1 MKNRF
6 FVVMILWSVCWGQVG
21 ATPAFAADEKS
32 ALPLPDSGNVTLT
45 LDEYNKLTE
54 LAAKPPKKSDAPPI
68 AYSIKH
74 ADLKLRVENDGV
86 LGTVQLDGEVFR
98 KGVSKVPLTT
108 GMTILD
114 AHQNGKGVPLQQ
126 ENGTHTALLSGPG
139 EFSVDLETGLPLR
152 IEAGRASFSLPVPT
166 AGSVQ
171 LALVIPG
178 DHTFAN
184 ISPGL
189 ITSRKSENG
198 HTAIEATLVPGQSA
212 NIWWTTRE
220 AVTPMVPRE
229 VRFLA
234 DAKTLIS
241 VSEAEMRVAV
251 LADITVV
258 QGEPNQFHVELP
270 AGFEV
275 TGVTGADL
283 DSAET
288 NNGVLTVKVTEPG
301 QRNHQFLISM
311 ERSIVVGTADGKG
324 DAKADAPFV
333 SFKKAQR
340 ETGEVLVEG
349 AGTMELTATEGGGL
363 KRMDVKE
370 ANPYLRSLAH
380 FPPQAAFR
388 YHKQASETPTLALS
402 WVRFPDGSV
411 LAAEAESAQVT
422 TLVTS
427 EGKSLTEVKLILKN
441 QAQPFLKVALPP
453 GASILSADVG
463 GERVKPVQGPDGNR
477 VPLLRPGFHPTD
489 SYTVSFVFMHSGAPF
504 AKKGGADLSLPSMD
518 IPISLLTWEV
528 FLPEQYK
535 VKDFGGDVIAANR
548 VPEAFREEVAYVP
561 RSVLESETVNS
572 VRMEALPGQMGGY
585 VVDPSGAV
593 VPNARVT
600 ITNSS
605 NGATR
610 AAVTDAQ
617 GRWLIAGL
625 GSGNYQAKTE
635 MQGFKTSVLNLHY
648 DANQPSLYNF
658 SLNLGGA
665 SEMVEVN
672 AAVPQIA
679 TESGTNQLHG
689 EAYFAD
695 HAVIGGTVGGPIT
708 KVPAV
713 NLPMNGRDTNSLM
726 MLAPGTANQNV
737 ASANV
742 MNLQRR
748 VAGVLPVAIDVP
760 HAGTSFSFVR
770 PLVLDEE
777 TKVTFSYR
785 SR

>member
-1 MKNRF
+1 MKNKL
-6 FVVMILWSVCWGQVG
+6 VVMLMLWSVCWGQ
-21 ATPAFAADEKS
+21 AFAADEKS
-32 ALPLPDSGNVTLT
+32 PMPLPDSGNVTLT
-45 LDEYNKLTE
+45 LDEYNKLME
-54 LAAKPPKKSDAPPI
+54 LAAKPPKKNDLPPL

-86 LGTVQLDGEVFR
+86 LGTVQLEGEVFR

-114 AHQNGKGVPLQQ
+114 AHQNGKGVPLEQ
-126 ENGTHTALLSGPG
+126 ENGTHTALISGPG

-171 LALVIPG
+171 LALTIPG
-178 DHTFAN
+178 DHTFAQ

-198 HTAIEATLVPGQSA
+198 RTAIEATLVPGQPA
-212 NIWWTTRE
+212 TIWWATRE
-220 AVTPMVPRE
+220 TVAPAVPRE

-241 VSEAEMRVAV
+241 VSETEMRVAV
-251 LADITVV
+251 LADVTVV
-258 QGEPNQFHVELP
+258 QGEPTQFHVELP
-270 AGFEV
+270 AGYEV
-275 TGVTGADL
+275 TGVTGATL
-283 DSAET
+283 DSTET
-288 NNGVLTVKVTEPG
+288 NNGVLTLKVNAPS

-311 ERSIVVGTADGKG
+311 ERSIN
-324 DAKADAPFV
+324 DAKADAPFI
-333 SFKKAQR
+333 SFTKAQR

-349 AGTMELTATEGGGL
+349 AGTMELTAVEGGGL

-370 ANPYLRSLAH
+370 ANPYLRSLSH
-380 FPPQAAFR
+380 FPAQAAFR

-411 LAAEAESAQVT
+411 LAAVAETAQVT

-427 EGKSLTEVKLILKN
+427 EGKSLTEVKLTVKN
-441 QAQPFLKVALPP
+441 QAQPFLKVALPA
-453 GASILSADVG
+453 GATILSADVA

-477 VPLLRPGFHPTD
+477 VPLLRPGFRPTD

-518 IPISLLTWEV
+518 IPISLLSWEI

-535 VKDFGGDVIAANR
+535 VKDFGGDVIAAAR
-548 VPEAFREEVAYVP
+548 VPQPFREEDAMRGMRDDEADKV
-561 RSVLESETVNS
+561 SNLK
-572 VRMEALPGQMGGY
+572 MEAFPGQMGGY
-585 VVDPSGAV
+585 VTDPSGAV

-600 ITNSS
+600 ITSTN

-610 AAVTDAQ
+610 TATTDES
-617 GRWLIAGL
+617 GRWLIGGL
-625 GSGNYQAKTE
+625 GSGNYKAKTE
-635 MQGFKTSVLNLHY
+635 APGFQASVLNLNY
-648 DANQPSLYNF
+648 DSNQPSMYNF
-658 SLNLGGA
+658 PLNIA
-665 SEMVEVN
+665 SAAETVEVDN
-672 AAVPQIA
+672 AVPQMS
-679 TESGTNQLHG
+679 ERSGFNEYHG
-689 EAYFAD
+689 NASVSLTA
-695 HAVIGGTVGGPIT
+695 
-708 KVPAV
+708 PAV
-713 NLPMNGRDTNSLM
+713 NLPVNGRNSTGIERLGM
-726 MLAPGTANQNV
+726 GPASQNA

-760 HAGTSFSFVR
+760 RAGTSFSFVR

-777 TKVTFSYR
+777 TKVTFSYK

>member
-1 MKNRF
+1 MKNKL
-6 FVVMILWSVCWGQVG
+6 VVMLMLWSVCWGQ
-21 ATPAFAADEKS
+21 AYAADEK
-32 ALPLPDSGNVTLT
+32 LPLPDSGNVTLT

-54 LAAKPPKKSDAPPI
+54 LAAKPPKKNDLPPLP
-68 AYSIKH
+68 YSIKH
-74 ADLKLRVENDGV
+74 AELKLRVENDGV
-86 LGTVQLDGEVFR
+86 LGTVQLEGEVFH

-114 AHQNGKGVPLQQ
+114 AHQNGKGVPLEQ
-126 ENGTHTALLSGPG
+126 ENGTHTALISGPG
-139 EFSVDLETGLPLR
+139 EFSVDLETGLALR

-171 LALVIPG
+171 LALTIPG
-178 DHTFAN
+178 DHTFAQ

-198 HTAIEATLVPGQSA
+198 RTAIEATLVPGQPA
-212 NIWWTTRE
+212 NIWWATRE
-220 AVTPMVPRE
+220 TVAPVVPRE

-241 VSEAEMRVAV
+241 VSETEMRVAV
-251 LADITVV
+251 LADVTVV
-258 QGEPNQFHVELP
+258 QGEPTQFHVELP
-270 AGFEV
+270 PGYEV
-275 TGVTGADL
+275 TGVTGATL
-283 DSAET
+283 DSTET
-288 NNGVLTVKVTEPG
+288 NNGVLTLKVNAPG

-311 ERSIVVGTADGKG
+311 ERSIN
-324 DAKADAPFV
+324 DAKADAPFI
-333 SFKKAQR
+333 SFAKAQR

-349 AGTMELTATEGGGL
+349 AGTMELTAVEGGGL

-370 ANPYLRSLAH
+370 ANPYLRSLSH
-380 FPPQAAFR
+380 FPAQAAFR

-402 WVRFPDGSV
+402 WIRFPDGSV
-411 LAAEAESAQVT
+411 LAAVAETAQVT

-427 EGKSLTEVKLILKN
+427 EGKSLTEVKLTVKN
-441 QAQPFLKVALPP
+441 QAQPFLKVALPA
-453 GASILSADVG
+453 GATILSADVG

-477 VPLLRPGFHPTD
+477 VPLLRPGFRPSD

-518 IPISLLTWEV
+518 IPISLLSWEI

-548 VPEAFREEVAYVP
+548 VPQPFREEEGMLGL
-561 RSVLESETVNS
+561 RDREDDKLNNLKLE
-572 VRMEALPGQMGGY
+572 AFPGQMGGY
-585 VVDPSGAV
+585 VTDPTGAA

-600 ITNSS
+600 ITSTS

-610 AAVTDAQ
+610 TATTDAS
-617 GRWLIAGL
+617 GRWLIGGL
-625 GSGNYQAKTE
+625 GSGNYKAKTE
-635 MQGFKTSVLNLHY
+635 AQGFQSSVLNLNY
-648 DANQPSLYNF
+648 DANRPSMYGF
-658 SLNLGGA
+658 QLNLGTV
-665 SEMVEVN
+665 SETVEVT
-672 AAVPQIA
+672 ASAPQVERSLS
-679 TESGTNQLHG
+679 ESRTITRSSINNLP
-689 EAYFAD
+689 
-695 HAVIGGTVGGPIT
+695 VGGRNYGDL
-708 KVPAV
+708 V
-713 NLPMNGRDTNSLM
+713 G
-726 MLAPGTANQNV
+726 LAPGSNQNV

-742 MNLQRR
+742 INLQRR

-777 TKVTFSYR
+777 TKVTFSYKTR
-785 SR
+785 

>member
-6 FVVMILWSVCWGQVG
+6 FVVVILWSVCWGQIG

-45 LDEYNKLTE
+45 LDEYNKLME
-54 LAAKPPKKSDAPPI
+54 LAAKPPKKSDLPPLP
-68 AYSIKH
+68 YSIKH
-74 ADLKLRVENDGV
+74 ADLKLHVENDGV

-98 KGVSKVPLTT
+98 RGVSKVPLTT

-114 AHQNGKGVPLQQ
+114 AHQNGKGVPLEQ
-126 ENGTHTALLSGPG
+126 ENGTHTALISGPG

-152 IEAGRASFSLPVPT
+152 IDAGRASFSLPVPS

-171 LALVIPG
+171 LALTIPG
-178 DHTFAN
+178 DHTFAY

-198 HTAIEATLVPGQSA
+198 RTAIEATLVPGQPA
-212 NIWWTTRE
+212 NIWWATRE
-220 AVTPMVPRE
+220 AVTPVVPRE

-241 VSEAEMRVAV
+241 VSETEMRVAV
-251 LADITVV
+251 LADVTVV
-258 QGEPNQFHVELP
+258 QGEPTQFHVELP
-270 AGFEV
+270 AGYEV
-275 TGVTGADL
+275 TGVTGATL
-283 DSAET
+283 DSTET
-288 NNGVLTVKVTEPG
+288 HSGVLTLKVNAPG

-311 ERSIVVGTADGKG
+311 ERSINDS
-324 DAKADAPFV
+324 KADAPFI
-333 SFKKAQR
+333 SFQKAQR

-349 AGTMELTATEGGGL
+349 TGTMELTAVEGGGL

-370 ANPYLRSLAH
+370 ASPYLRSLAH
-380 FPPQAAFR
+380 YPAQAAFR
-388 YHKQASETPTLALS
+388 YHKQASEIPTLALS

-411 LAAEAESAQVT
+411 LAAVAETAQVT

-427 EGKSLTEVKLILKN
+427 EGKSLTEVKLTVKN
-441 QAQPFLKVALPP
+441 QAQPFLKVALPA
-453 GASILSADVG
+453 GATILSADVA

-477 VPLLRPGFHPTD
+477 VPLLRPGFRPTG

-548 VPEAFREEVAYVP
+548 VPEPFREEVAMAGM
-561 RSVLESETVNS
+561 RDREADKSIDLKEESF
-572 VRMEALPGQMGGY
+572 PGQMGGY
-585 VVDPSGAV
+585 VTDPSGAV
-593 VPNARVT
+593 IANVRVT
-600 ITNSS
+600 VTSTD

-610 AAVTDAQ
+610 TANTDAS
-617 GRWLIAGL
+617 GRWLIGGL
-625 GSGNYQAKTE
+625 GSGNYKAKTE
-635 MQGFKTSVLNLHY
+635 TPGFRTSIFNLNY
-648 DANQPSLYNF
+648 DANQPSMYSF
-658 SLNLGGA
+658 QLNVA
-665 SEMVEVN
+665 STSEMVEVT
-672 AAVPQIA
+672 AEAPQIN
-679 TESGTNQLHG
+679 TDSSS
-689 EAYFAD
+689 
-695 HAVIGGTVGGPIT
+695 VSIIT
-708 KVPAV
+708 KSGL
-713 NLPMNGRDTNSLM
+713 NSLPVNGRNSVDFAA
-726 MLAPGTANQNV
+726 LAPGVANQNI

-742 MNLQRR
+742 MNLQKR

-760 HAGTSFSFVR
+760 RAGTSFSFVR

-777 TKVTFSYR
+777 TKVTFTYK